1 MAPRVEETLPT
12 DALVVEAT
20 EAEVR
25 KVMAQRVALRKV
37 PATHKQ
43 RAEMLAWIDD
53 LLGRYALLAWGPA
66 PWRE

>member
-1 MAPRVEETLPT
+1 MAARVEETLPT
-12 DALVVEAT
+12 DTLVVEAT

-25 KVMAQRVALRKV
+25 RVMAKRDALRKV

-53 LLGRYALLAWGPA
+53 LLSRYALFAWGPA
-66 PWRE
+66 PWRD

>member
-1 MAPRVEETLPT
+1 MAARVEETLPT

-25 KVMAQRVALRKV
+25 KVMAQRVALKKI

-53 LLGRYALLAWGPA
+53 LLERYNLLTLGR
-66 PWRE
+66 

>member
-1 MAPRVEETLPT
+1 MAARVEETLPT

-25 KVMAQRVALRKV
+25 RVMAQRVALRKV

-53 LLGRYALLAWGPA
+53 LLDRFNLLVLGR
-66 PWRE
+66 